1 MVDNFNVLKW
11 MPIHYYFIYRKLVL
25 AFTVFKNMT
34 PEYLNVSSLTV
45 SLLVLEQNEIVIVAF
60 YNLLK
65 YQTEF

>member
-45 SLLVLEQNEIVIVAF
+45 SLLVLEQNE
-60 YNLLK
+60 
-65 YQTEF
+65 